1 MSHEKKGEPMKTN
14 NDIYDLAGSGNEA
27 PPAVTSLVALRINAM
42 NRYGKNNQPYLTVMA
57 EKYGAPYCALS
68 HVLNGRANLSYI
80 IAALQSDFNLSDE
93 QVLACWPLLRRWPR
107 PDLEARAM
115 RRAG

>member
-1 MSHEKKGEPMKTN
+1 MKTN
-14 NDIYDLAGSGNEA
+14 NDICELAGRGNEA
-27 PPAVTSLVALRINAM
+27 PPAVTSLCALRINAM
-42 NRYGKNNQPYLTVMA
+42 SRYGQKKQPYLTVMA
-57 EKYGAPYCALS
+57 EKYGVRYSFLS
-68 HVLNGRANLSYI
+68 DVLNGRQHLSYI
-80 IAALQSDFNLSDE
+80 VAAIQKDFNLSDE